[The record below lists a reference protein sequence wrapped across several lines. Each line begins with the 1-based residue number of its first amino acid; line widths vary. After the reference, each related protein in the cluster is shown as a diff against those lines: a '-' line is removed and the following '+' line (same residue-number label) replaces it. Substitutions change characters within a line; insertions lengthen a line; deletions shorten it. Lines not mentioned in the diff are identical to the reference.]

1 MKILLRKFALALVVA
16 TGAFASASAA
26 ATYNF
31 GNIAGGDTYGDA
43 LAANFSL
50 EVTDLGS
57 NQVMFEVESASSL
70 GTYFISQVFV
80 DDSTNVLGGETGAY
94 SDINS
99 FGEVSFLDNGTA
111 NFPQG
116 NIIGFDTTAAYIREV
131 GCGRSCGGNAQA
143 VQPAESAAF
152 IFAGD
157 FNDVIAA
164 LDDGSLSFGIH
175 VQGIGEYSD
184 SFVSVPNGPP
194 EIPLPAGGILLL
206 SALAGLGVARKRM
219 KT

>member
-1 MKILLRKFALALVVA
+1 MKISLRKFALAMVVA

-31 GNIAGGDTYGDA
+31 GNIAGGDMIGDA
-43 LAANFSL
+43 LAANFTL
-50 EVTDLGS
+50 EVIDLGS
-57 NQVMFEVESASSL
+57 NQVMFEVESATAVGSYFL
-70 GTYFISQVFV
+70 GTIFI
-80 DDSTNVLGGETGAY
+80 DDSTNVLGGEATAY
-94 SDINS
+94 ADPFS
-99 FGEVSFLDNGTA
+99 VGTVNYLPTNNPK

-116 NIIGFDTTAAYIREV
+116 NLIGFNTTSSYQSQN
-131 GCGRSCGGNAQA
+131 GNGNAQA
-143 VQPAESAAF
+143 VQPGESAAF
-152 IFAGD
+152 IFTGN

-175 VQGIGEYSD
+175 VQGIGRGFSD
-184 SFVSVPNGPP
+184 SFVSVPNDPP
-194 EIPLPAGGILLL
+194 GIPLPAGGILLL